1 MKKDDQTET
10 YYRRK
15 PTQSRSIQRVDQVL
29 DATRQGIL
37 EGGYENLTMN
47 EIAHRAGM
55 KRSAIYR
62 YFSGKSAIM
71 VSLIELH
78 HEDIHRLVQQ
88 LFSSVESQSDLMAA
102 VQTLVS
108 KYFQLFLD
116 DPVLPA
122 VWMGARSSPELS
134 ELCNQENEKIGR
146 FIGHSLKRARPS
158 ISINPTIVAI
168 LLLELIGASAR
179 LALQGQGAA
188 SRDEIEIATQVSAV
202 ALAFAEN

>member
-1 MKKDDQTET
+1 MKVDQSEA

-29 DATRQGIL
+29 EATRQGIL
-37 EGGYENLTMN
+37 DGGYESLTMN
-47 EIAHRAGM
+47 DIAQRAGM

-78 HEDIHRLVQQ
+78 HEDIHQLVQR
-88 LFSSVESQSDLMAA
+88 LFGPVKRQNDLVDAIQS
-102 VQTLVS
+102 LVS
-108 KYFQLFLD
+108 SYFQLFLD

-122 VWMGARSSPELS
+122 VWMGAQGAPELS
-134 ELCNQENEKIGR
+134 ELCFQENEKIGR
-146 FIGHSLKRARPS
+146 IIGHSMKRARPS
-158 ISINPTIVAI
+158 MSTNPTMVAI

-179 LALQGQGAA
+179 LALQGHRVN
-188 SRDEIEIATQVSAV
+188 SRDEVEAVGMGSAV
-202 ALAFAEN
+202 AIALGAD